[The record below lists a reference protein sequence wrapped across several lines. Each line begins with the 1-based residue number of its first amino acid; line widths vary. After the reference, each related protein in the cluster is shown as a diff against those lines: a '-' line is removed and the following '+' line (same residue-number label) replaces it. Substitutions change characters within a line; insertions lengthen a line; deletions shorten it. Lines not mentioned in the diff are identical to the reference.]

1 MDSDQTVK
9 EWVAAFY
16 REKMFSDDAEKVHW
30 ISIKLGPIKI
40 PFLNLRQRREAI
52 YLHDLNHL
60 LTNYDT
66 TWTGE
71 GEIAA
76 WELASGFPKKYWIG
90 YVYPPMT
97 FLIGLIIAPRK
108 TVTAFKK
115 GIGKNNIY
123 KLQLERVE
131 LEQMKI
137 SDLKKA
143 LKISE

>member
-1 MDSDQTVK
+1 MN
-9 EWVAAFY
+9 AFY
-16 REKMFSDDAEKVHW
+16 REKMFSDDAEKARW

-40 PFLNLRQRREAI
+40 PFPNLRQRREAI

-66 TWTGE
+66 TWIGE

-108 TVTAFKK
+108 TVAAFKK
-115 GIGKNNIY
+115 GVGKNTIY
-123 KLQLERVE
+123 KLQLERAE
-131 LEQMKI
+131 LEQMKVT
-137 SDLKKA
+137 DLKKA
-143 LKISE
+143 LKTSE